1 MSRFRTI
8 LLPAAVL
15 VALAAGC
22 GGAESSEPVATTEV
36 TMAKSYRFDPKVI
49 EVASG
54 ATVTWTN
61 DGEGGAAGGGFL
73 AAAVLLGAVTV
84 ALTRHASAPL
94 LALAAVTLA
103 GLIASYGF
111 AITSGLPV
119 LHPDPEPVEGLAV
132 ATKLIEAV
140 GLAAA
145 LDLLWR
151 GRPAVAFHPERKG
164 TTT

>member
-1 MSRFRTI
+1 MTDRAGLDRD
-8 LLPAAVL
+8 L
-15 VALAAGC
+15 VVVACALSAGIHAALAP
-22 GGAESSEPVATTEV
+22 SHL
-36 TMAKSYRFDPKVI
+36 D
-49 EVASG
+49 
-54 ATVTWTN
+54 
-61 DGEGGAAGGGFL
+61 EGNAAGGGFL
-73 AAAVLLGAVTV
+73 AAAVLLGAMTV

-103 GLIASYGF
+103 GLIASYAA

-119 LHPDPEPVEGLAV
+119 LHPSPEPVDGLAV
-132 ATKLIEAV
+132 ATKLVEAV

-151 GRPAVAFHPERKG
+151 GRPAVAFHPVRKG